1 MATTELKRFVSPY
14 DDPPPQGAEGWEDLY
29 PYYLRFRE
37 DRREFEEGRFW
48 FADLQ
53 HWPTVFKPF
62 DTITVEFAI
71 KCLGQYNTRHLVV
84 PPANGID
91 YRVHNGYVYMSP
103 VPVPE
108 HEIPERVPLFTARAG
123 HYFSHWEELL
133 ENWRTKVLRV
143 ISDLHALNFEPLPE
157 LVSEDWITGGVGL
170 DDTFALAAN
179 YNRAIELCYEA
190 FQYHFE
196 FLNLGYI
203 AYLDFFTFCKEALP
217 GIADLGIAKMVQGID
232 VLLFRPDEELRA
244 LARLAVELGVDGVL
258 TDALTGAGG
267 DADADVVLAAVA
279 AQGRGQEWIE
289 AWNAA
294 QDPWFE
300 FSSGSGMYSSDRV
313 WADHPEIPLGFI
325 RDYIGRVRAGESIDR
340 PTEQIRAERDRIASE
355 YRELLPDDEARAAFD
370 EKLGLSRLVFPYV
383 EDHNFYIEH
392 RTMSV
397 FWRKIR
403 QLGQVLA
410 DAGFWGEADD
420 IFFVRRDELQQ
431 VIFDYGNG
439 WGIGVEPMGPYY
451 WPAEIARRKRIIA
464 ALEGKAPVP
473 AMNEPPSVVTE
484 PFTIM
489 LYGITTEAVSG
500 WLNAA
505 TDSEHLGGMAASP
518 GVGEGI
524 VRVVNGAEDLDDI
537 RDGEVLVA
545 RITAP
550 SWGPVF
556 GRIAAAVTDIG
567 GMMSHAAIVCREY
580 GLPAVTGVGSATT
593 TLRTGQRVRVDGSNG
608 TVTVLDDDQA

>member
-1 MATTELKRFVSPY
+1 MSTTEVKRFVSPY
-14 DDPPPQGAEGWEDLY
+14 DDPAPDGAEGWEELY

-37 DRREFEEGRFW
+37 DRREFEESRFW

-71 KCLGQYNTRHLVV
+71 KCLGQYNTRHLLI

-108 HEIPERVPLFTARAG
+108 DQIPGRVPQFTERAG
-123 HYFSHWEELL
+123 HYFANWTPLL
-133 ENWRTKVLRV
+133 ENWETKVRRV
-143 ISDLHALNFEPLPE
+143 IADLDALEFEPLPE
-157 LVSEDWITGGVGL
+157 VVPIEWIKEGRGL
-170 DDTFALAAN
+170 DNTFALAAN

-196 FLNLGYI
+196 FLNLGYV
-203 AYLDFFTFCKEALP
+203 AYLDFFTFCKEVLP
-217 GIADLGIAKMVQGID
+217 GVADLGIAKMVQGID
-232 VLLFRPDEELRA
+232 VVLFRPDEELRK
-244 LARLAVELGVDGVL
+244 LARLAVELGVA
-258 TDALTGAGG
+258 DALTRGG
-267 DADADVVLAAVA
+267 VEDALAAVA
-279 AQGRGQEWIE
+279 AAPGGAEWIA
-289 AWNAA
+289 AWEAA
-294 QDPWFE
+294 QDPWFN
-300 FSSGSGMYSSDRV
+300 FSSGNGMYSTDRV
-313 WADHPEIPLGFI
+313 WLDHLEIPLGFV
-325 RDYIGRVRAGESIDR
+325 RDYVGRLQAGEEIER
-340 PTEQIRAERDRIASE
+340 PTEQIRAERDRITAE
-355 YRELLPDDEARAAFD
+355 YRELLPDDEARAVFD

-392 RTMSV
+392 WSLSI

-403 QLGQVLA
+403 RLGQVLA
-410 DAGFWGEADD
+410 DAGFWKEADD
-420 IFFVRRDELQQ
+420 IFYVRRDELQQ

-439 WGIGVEPMGPYY
+439 WGVGVEPMGPYY
-451 WPAEIARRKRIIA
+451 WPAEIARRKKIIA
-464 ALEGKAPVP
+464 ALELKAPVP
-473 AMNEPPSVVTE
+473 AMNEPPAVVTE

-489 LYGITTEAVSG
+489 LYGITSEAVSG
-500 WLNAA
+500 WLNAGA
-505 TDSEHLGGMAASP
+505 DTGHLGGMAASP
-518 GVGEGI
+518 GVVEG
-524 VRVVNGAEDLDDI
+524 VARVVGGAEDLDQI
-537 RDGEVLVA
+537 QQGEVLVT

-556 GRIAAAVTDIG
+556 GRIAATVTDIG

-593 TLRTGQRVRVDGSNG
+593 AIRTGQRVRVDGNNG
-608 TVTVLDDDQA
+608 TVTILDD

>member
-1 MATTELKRFVSPY
+1 MSTTEAKRFVSPY
-14 DDPPPQGAEGWEDLY
+14 DDPAPEGAEGWEELY

-62 DTITVEFAI
+62 ETITVEFAI
-71 KCLGQYNTRHLVV
+71 KCLGQYNTRHLLI

-108 HEIPERVPLFTARAG
+108 DEIPGRVPQFAERAG
-123 HYFSHWEELL
+123 HYF
-133 ENWRTKVLRV
+133 ENWNSLLANWETKVRRV
-143 ISDLHALNFEPLPE
+143 IGDLQALEFEPLPE
-157 LVSEDWITGGVGL
+157 VVALEWIKEGVGL
-170 DDTFALAAN
+170 DNTFALAQN
-179 YNRAIELCYEA
+179 YDRAIELCYEA

-196 FLNLGYI
+196 FLNLGYV
-203 AYLDFFTFCKEALP
+203 AYLDFFTFCKEVLP
-217 GIADLGIAKMVQGID
+217 GVADLGIAKMVQGID
-232 VLLFRPDEELRA
+232 VVLFRPDEELRK
-244 LARLAVELGVDGVL
+244 LARLAVELEIADVL
-258 TDALTGAGG
+258 AGG
-267 DADADVVLAAVA
+267 GDVSETLAAVA
-279 AQGRGQEWIE
+279 GAPRGDQWVA
-289 AWNAA
+289 AWEAA
-294 QDPWFE
+294 QDPWFN
-300 FSSGSGMYSSDRV
+300 FSSGNGMYSTDKV
-313 WADHPEIPLGFI
+313 WLDHLEIPLGFI
-325 RDYIGRVRAGESIDR
+325 RDYVGRLQAGDEIER
-340 PTEQIRAERDRIASE
+340 PTEQIRAERDRITAE
-355 YRELLPDDEARAAFD
+355 YRELLPDDDAREVFD
-370 EKLGLSRLVFPYV
+370 GKLGLARLVFPYV

-392 RTMSV
+392 WSLSV

-403 QLGQVLA
+403 RLGRVLA

-420 IFFVRRDELQQ
+420 IFYVRRDELQQ

-439 WGIGVEPMGPYY
+439 WAIGVEPMGPYY
-451 WPAEIARRKRIIA
+451 WPAEIARRKKIIA
-464 ALEGKAPVP
+464 ALELKAPAP
-473 AMNEPPSVVTE
+473 AMNEPPAVVTE

-489 LYGITTEAVSG
+489 LYGITSEAVSG
-500 WLNAA
+500 WLSAGQ
-505 TDSEHLGGMAASP
+505 DSGRLGGMAASP
-518 GVGEGI
+518 GVVEG
-524 VRVVNGAEDLDDI
+524 VARVIGGAQDLGDVQQ
-537 RDGEVLVA
+537 GEVLIA

-593 TLRTGQRVRVDGSNG
+593 AIRTGQRVRVDGSSG
-608 TVTVLDDDQA
+608 TVTILDE

>member
-1 MATTELKRFVSPY
+1 MSTTEVNRFVSPY
-14 DDPPPQGAEGWEDLY
+14 DDPAPGGAEGWEELY

-37 DRREFEEGRFW
+37 DRREVEESRFW

-71 KCLGQYNTRHLVV
+71 KCLGQYNTRHLLI

-108 HEIPERVPLFTARAG
+108 EEIPARVPQFTERAG
-123 HYFSHWEELL
+123 HYFANWTSLLQNWE
-133 ENWRTKVLRV
+133 TKVRRV
-143 ISDLHALNFEPLPE
+143 IADLDALEFEPLPE
-157 LVSEDWITGGVGL
+157 VVPIEWIREGRGL
-170 DDTFALAAN
+170 DNTFALAAN

-196 FLNLGYI
+196 FLNLGYV
-203 AYLDFFTFCKEALP
+203 AYLDFFTFCKEVLP

-232 VLLFRPDEELRA
+232 VVLFRPDEELRR

-258 TDALTGAGG
+258 SSADRGIDA
-267 DADADVVLAAVA
+267 VLAAVA
-279 AQGRGQEWIE
+279 AAPRGGRWIAAWE
-289 AWNAA
+289 AAK
-294 QDPWFE
+294 DPWFN
-300 FSSGSGMYSSDRV
+300 FSSGNGMYSTDRV
-313 WADHPEIPLGFI
+313 WLDHLEIPLGFI
-325 RDYIGRVRAGESIDR
+325 RDYIGRLHAGEEIER
-340 PTEQIRAERDRIASE
+340 PTEQIRAERERITAE
-355 YRELLPDDEARAAFD
+355 YRELLPDDEARAVFD

-392 RTMSV
+392 WSLSI

-403 QLGQVLA
+403 RLGQVLA
-410 DAGFWGEADD
+410 DAGFWKQADD

-439 WGIGVEPMGPYY
+439 WGVGVEPMGPYY
-451 WPAEIARRKRIIA
+451 WPAEIARRKKIIA
-464 ALEGKAPVP
+464 ALELKAPVP
-473 AMNEPPSVVTE
+473 AMNEPPAVVTE

-500 WLNAA
+500 WLNAGA
-505 TDSEHLGGMAASP
+505 DTGHLGGMAASP
-518 GVGEGI
+518 GVVEGI
-524 VRVVNGAEDLDDI
+524 ARVVRGAEELDQI
-537 RDGEVLVA
+537 QQGEVLVT

-556 GRIAAAVTDIG
+556 GRIAATVTDIG

-593 TLRTGQRVRVDGSNG
+593 AIRTGQRVRVDGSNG
-608 TVTVLDDDQA
+608 TVTILDG

>member
-1 MATTELKRFVSPY
+1 MSTTEVNRFVSPY
-14 DDPPPQGAEGWEDLY
+14 DDPAPAGAEGWEELY
-29 PYYLRFRE
+29 PYYLRFRA

-71 KCLGQYNTRHLVV
+71 KCLGQYNTRHLLI

-103 VPVPE
+103 VAVAE
-108 HEIPERVPLFTARAG
+108 EDIPARVPQFMERAG
-123 HYFSHWEELL
+123 HYFANWDSLL
-133 ENWRTKVLRV
+133 ANWDRKIRRV
-143 ISDLHALNFEPLPE
+143 IADLEAIDFQPLPE
-157 LVSEDWITGGVGL
+157 VVPLEWVQEGRGL
-170 DDTFALAAN
+170 DNTFAFAHD
-179 YNRAIELCYEA
+179 YNRAIELAYEA

-196 FLNLGYI
+196 FLNLGYV
-203 AYLDFFTFCKEALP
+203 AYLDFFAFCKEALP

-232 VLLFRPDEELRA
+232 VVLFRPDAELRA
-244 LARLAVELGVDGVL
+244 LARLALELDVAA
-258 TDALTGAGG
+258 ALDAGG
-267 DADADVVLAAVA
+267 TDVDVDVALAAVA
-279 AQGRGQEWIE
+279 AEPRGAAWIAAWE
-289 AWNAA
+289 AAK
-294 QDPWFE
+294 DPWFN
-300 FSSGSGMYSSDRV
+300 FSSGNGMYSTDRV
-313 WADHPEIPLGFI
+313 WLDHLEIPLGFV
-325 RDYIGRVRAGESIDR
+325 RDYAVRLRAGEEIER
-340 PTEQIRAERDRIASE
+340 PTEQIRAERDRITAE
-355 YRELLPDDEARAAFD
+355 YRELLPDDEARAVFD

-392 RTMSV
+392 WSLSV

-420 IFFVRRDELQQ
+420 VFYVRRDELQQ
-431 VIFDYGNG
+431 VVFDYGNG
-439 WGIGVEPMGPYY
+439 WGIGVEAMGPYH
-451 WPAEIARRKRIIA
+451 WPAEIARRTGIIA
-464 ALEGKAPVP
+464 AREAKAPEP
-473 AMNEPPSVVTE
+473 AMNEPPAVITE

-500 WLNAA
+500 WLSADA
-505 TDSEHLGGMAASP
+505 SGGDLRGMAASP
-518 GVGEGI
+518 GAVEG
-524 VRVVNGAEDLDDI
+524 VARVVSGAEDLADVQQ
-537 RDGEVLVA
+537 GEILVA
-545 RITAP
+545 RVTAP

-556 GRIAAAVTDIG
+556 GRIGATVTDIG

-593 TLRTGQRVRVDGSNG
+593 AIRTGQRLRVDGNAG
-608 TVTVLDDDQA
+608 TVTILD